1 MSRMATPGSLLPG
14 SFVLGR
20 LSHADRV
27 GLVYRAHHAENR
39 DARPASALVL
49 HPLHVEELR
58 EWFEKMA
65 VLGRSL
71 RHPNLV
77 EVYALGYTANELPVV
92 VTEWVEGKTARNE
105 LASGRA
111 FPPSEVARIVRE
123 VAAALDYLHRRTPP
137 VLHRVIM
144 PETVLLSAPSGTVK
158 LLSVGHADRPQ
169 HPAAKPAYLSPEELS
184 GEGSLSPAS
193 DVFSLASF
201 AYEILT
207 GQVAFS
213 GNPHTIIAA
222 IYRGALPR
230 LGASEGSAEVEA
242 VLHRAWS
249 QDPSRRF
256 QSAGAF
262 SDAFA
267 GALADLSGVVTTGR
281 RPSSNGPMRAPTF
294 PAAGPAPVQ
303 TATGRFAAASF
314 HSDALR
320 TSRPF
325 ISSKSATQGTWSAP
339 PSPSTQAPLVMASS
353 AVAVNAQ
360 VRPSQR
366 ASGVQPSASWTPA
379 PDTVRSASEPPDEE
393 RNDWSDEEIF
403 PGRFDEALQ
412 RSVRLTD
419 DEIVVGASPPP
430 PSPRKDPLFM
440 PAVDT
445 QGNGRVIDSGMG
457 GMRRHSGEFP
467 PAQMRR
473 NTGEFPPATRATGEF
488 PPATRATG
496 EFPPAQIRR
505 TGEFPPAIARS
516 TGEFAPA
523 ITRGTGE
530 FPPAPVMRAP
540 TNPQIVPR
548 RASENPPTMPRKI
561 TSTHTPALT
570 AGNVD
575 PSSQSSPARTAFE
588 RDAFA
593 PAPEKNDNAQ
603 SARPAGEVR
612 FTWPVLLG
620 VLVGNTVLTAILVY
634 SLGQLLPQRA
644 PSVMVIPQPAP
655 AAQPAPVPVQ
665 FIEPA
670 GTRLDPRPM
679 APDPVVAPSQPA
691 PSPEVPV
698 PTAAPLPEPQA
709 PIAQAPIAQAPIA
722 QPPIAQPP
730 VAQAPVAQAP
740 VARPALA
747 PPVLT
752 QNVVGVVR
760 PRPRFVRPAIVRPVT
775 AVQTNSAP
783 APTPPPRPASAGF
796 GEPPP
801 NPY

>member
-71 RHPNLV
+71 RHPNLI

-144 PETVLLSAPSGTVK
+144 PETVLLSAPSGAVK

-184 GEGSLSPAS
+184 GEASLSPAS

-213 GNPHTIIAA
+213 GNAHTIIAA

-339 PSPSTQAPLVMASS
+339 PSPSTQAPLVMAAS

-379 PDTVRSASEPPDEE
+379 PDTVRSASEPPEEE

-445 QGNGRVIDSGMG
+445 QSSGRVIDAGMG

-488 PPATRATG
+488 PPATRGTG

-523 ITRGTGE
+523 VGRGTGE
-530 FPPAPVMRAP
+530 FAPAPVMRAP

-561 TSTHTPALT
+561 TSAHAAALP
-570 AGNVD
+570 AGNID
-575 PSSQSSPARTAFE
+575 ASQPAPTRTAFE

-593 PAPEKNDNAQ
+593 PAAEKNDNAQ
-603 SARPAGEVR
+603 GARPAAEVR

-679 APDPVVAPSQPA
+679 APDPVVAPSQTA
-691 PSPEVPV
+691 LAPEVPV
-698 PTAAPLPEPQA
+698 PTAAPLPEPQL
-709 PIAQAPIAQAPIA
+709 PVA

-730 VAQAPVAQAP
+730 VAQPPVAQPPVVQPP
-740 VARPALA
+740 VARPAVA

-760 PRPRFVRPAIVRPVT
+760 PRPRFVRPAVARPAT
-775 AVQTNSAP
+775 AAQTNGTP
-783 APTPPPRPASAGF
+783 APNPPARPAPAGF

>member
-1 MSRMATPGSLLPG
+1 MATPGSLLPG

-49 HPLHVEELR
+49 RPLHVEELR
-58 EWFEKMA
+58 ESFEKMA

-71 RHPNLV
+71 RHPNLI

-105 LASGRA
+105 RAARQRPRVPALRGRSHRA
-111 FPPSEVARIVRE
+111 RGRCGARLSAPPHA
-123 VAAALDYLHRRTPP
+123 P

-144 PETVLLSAPSGTVK
+144 PETVLLSAPSGAVK
-158 LLSVGHADRPQ
+158 LLSVGHADGPQ

-184 GEGSLSPAS
+184 GKASLSPAS

-213 GNPHTIIAA
+213 GNAHTIIAA

-242 VLHRAWS
+242 VLAARGAAGIPRGVSRARVLSQTPSREPSRTSRAWS
-249 QDPSRRF
+249 PP
-256 QSAGAF
+256 GAVR
-262 SDAFA
+262 A
-267 GALADLSGVVTTGR
+267 
-281 RPSSNGPMRAPTF
+281 SNGPMRAPTF

-325 ISSKSATQGTWSAP
+325 IPSKSATQGTWSAP
-339 PSPSTQAPLVMASS
+339 PSPSTQAPLVMAAS

-379 PDTVRSASEPPDEE
+379 PDTVRSASEPPEEE

-403 PGRFDEALQ
+403 PGRLDALQ

-419 DEIVVGASPPP
+419 DEIVVGASPPAP

-445 QGNGRVIDSGMG
+445 QSSGRVIDAGMG

-467 PAQMRR
+467 PAQ
-473 NTGEFPPATRATGEF
+473 
-488 PPATRATG
+488 
-496 EFPPAQIRR
+496 I
-505 TGEFPPAIARS
+505 
-516 TGEFAPA
+516 
-523 ITRGTGE
+523 
-530 FPPAPVMRAP
+530 
-540 TNPQIVPR
+540 
-548 RASENPPTMPRKI
+548 
-561 TSTHTPALT
+561 
-570 AGNVD
+570 
-575 PSSQSSPARTAFE
+575 
-588 RDAFA
+588 
-593 PAPEKNDNAQ
+593 
-603 SARPAGEVR
+603 
-612 FTWPVLLG
+612 
-620 VLVGNTVLTAILVY
+620 
-634 SLGQLLPQRA
+634 
-644 PSVMVIPQPAP
+644 
-655 AAQPAPVPVQ
+655 
-665 FIEPA
+665 
-670 GTRLDPRPM
+670 
-679 APDPVVAPSQPA
+679 
-691 PSPEVPV
+691 
-698 PTAAPLPEPQA
+698 
-709 PIAQAPIAQAPIA
+709 
-722 QPPIAQPP
+722 
-730 VAQAPVAQAP
+730 
-740 VARPALA
+740 
-747 PPVLT
+747 
-752 QNVVGVVR
+752 
-760 PRPRFVRPAIVRPVT
+760 
-775 AVQTNSAP
+775 
-783 APTPPPRPASAGF
+783 
-796 GEPPP
+796 
-801 NPY
+801 

>member
-1 MSRMATPGSLLPG
+1 MATPGSLLPG

-71 RHPNLV
+71 RHPNLI

-92 VTEWVEGKTARNE
+92 VTEWVEGKTVRNE
-105 LASGRA
+105 LASGRS
-111 FPPSEVARIVRE
+111 FPPSEAARIVRE

-184 GEGSLSPAS
+184 GDGALSPAS

-213 GNPHTIIAA
+213 GNAHTIIAA

-325 ISSKSATQGTWSAP
+325 ISSKSATQGAWSAP
-339 PSPSTQAPLVMASS
+339 PSPSTQAPLVMAAS

-360 VRPSQR
+360 VRPSSQR
-366 ASGVQPSASWTPA
+366 SSGVQPSASWTPA
-379 PDTVRSASEPPDEE
+379 PETTRSASEPPEDD
-393 RNDWSDEEIF
+393 RSDWSDDEIF

-419 DEIVVGASPPP
+419 DEIVVGASPTPP
-430 PSPRKDPLFM
+430 APRKDPLFM

-445 QGNGRVIDSGMG
+445 QGSGRVIDTGMG

-505 TGEFPPAIARS
+505 TGEFPPAVARS

-523 ITRGTGE
+523 ITRSTGE
-530 FPPAPVMRAP
+530 FAPAPVMRAP

-548 RASENPPTMPRKI
+548 RQSSENPATPPRKVSAPHSAPVAASP
-561 TSTHTPALT
+561 T
-570 AGNVD
+570 D
-575 PSSQSSPARTAFE
+575 PPSRTAFE

-593 PAPEKNDNAQ
+593 PAAEKNDNAQ
-603 SARPAGEVR
+603 GARPAGEVR

-670 GTRLDPRPM
+670 GTRLDPRPI
-679 APDPVVAPSQPA
+679 APDPTVAPSQPA
-691 PSPEVPV
+691 LSPDPV
-698 PTAAPLPEPQA
+698 AQPDPPPVAQP
-709 PIAQAPIAQAPIA
+709 PIAQPPIA

-730 VAQAPVAQAP
+730 VAQPPVAQPP
-740 VARPALA
+740 VAQ

-760 PRPRFVRPAIVRPVT
+760 PRPRVIRPAVVRPAQSP
-775 AVQTNSAP
+775 AAATNPPPARP
-783 APTPPPRPASAGF
+783 APAGF